1 MISET
6 ITKNDLTAIL
16 NEVLPPTPSEYRKLL
31 WTNPSP
37 SSAFGTQT
45 ISVDADEYDSIE
57 VEYNGTS
64 APLIMSVRNSTYY
77 VMTPAYG
84 GTPSYRAAKLPT
96 TNGVYFDEC
105 HKNSGATIE
114 NSYLVPL
121 HIYGIK
127 YERVLPPAMDALE
140 WKLAGT
146 ASGNTAVNMPTEYNE
161 ILLWT
166 QYNTVYFSTIVPR
179 AEVPANGYIYP
190 RTAFYYTSASN
201 AGAYFSVSSSKA
213 NLALFVTDGGTNYTS
228 SSTFKLYY
236 R

>member
-1 MISET
+1 MASEA
-6 ITKNDLTAIL
+6 ITRNDLTNIL

-37 SSAFGTQT
+37 SSAFAAQT

-127 YERVLPPAMDALE
+127 YERVAPPQLE
-140 WKLAGT
+140 DLTIIEDLGVYNIPSTGT
-146 ASGNTAVNMPTEYNE
+146 
-161 ILLWT
+161 WT
-166 QYNTVYFSTIVPR
+166 FPNVKPYKRMFICFP
-179 AEVPANGYIYP
+179 IW
-190 RTAFYYTSASN
+190 
-201 AGAYFSVSSSKA
+201 GAY
-213 NLALFVTDGGTNYTS
+213 N
-228 SSTFKLYY
+228 SSTLASTPIFADANQSSTTITNWTNRAGGVVTNTTVSAYVLAI
-236 R
+236 RMEF

>member
-1 MISET
+1 MSSEA
-6 ITKNDLTAIL
+6 ITRNDLTAIL

-84 GTPSYRAAKLPT
+84 GTPSYRGAKLPT

-127 YERVLPPAMDALE
+127 YERVAPPQLE
-140 WKLAGT
+140 DLTIIEDLGVYNIPSTGT
-146 ASGNTAVNMPTEYNE
+146 
-161 ILLWT
+161 WT
-166 QYNTVYFSTIVPR
+166 FPNVKPYKRMFICFP
-179 AEVPANGYIYP
+179 IW
-190 RTAFYYTSASN
+190 
-201 AGAYFSVSSSKA
+201 GAY
-213 NLALFVTDGGTNYTS
+213 N
-228 SSTFKLYY
+228 SSTLASTPIFADANQSSTTITNWTNRAGGVVTNTTVSAYVLAI
-236 R
+236 RMEF